1 MKKRCIFAALFSGS
15 SSVGRARPCQG
26 RGREFESRLP
36 LLKNQG
42 CPGGGIG
49 RHEGLKI
56 PWLLQPCGFKSHPGY
71 LFKADDRQVIS
82 RFYVDM
88 KFESLVKSYKIYLQV
103 ELGMSQNTI
112 LGYVSDVSEFMK
124 FVDENDS
131 IQKITDINQQTIL
144 DYLCKLLDTNIS
156 KKSQARFISS
166 MRSFYRFL
174 MLDEAVKENP
184 MDSVEL
190 PKLGKH
196 LPNVLTVEEVEKIL
210 NSVDL
215 SLPNGQRNRAILETL
230 YSCGLRVSELI
241 NLRLSDIYFDEGF
254 VRVFGKGSKERLV
267 PIGAPAIKQI
277 KYYLQYN
284 RYRIKAKKEDE
295 DIVFLNNR
303 GAKLTRE
310 MVFIIVKEQTAIAG
324 VNKKVSPHTFRHSFA
339 THLIQNG
346 ADVRIVQEMLG
357 HESIM
362 TTEIYTHIDRNM
374 LRNVIEKYHPFS
386 RE

>member
-1 MKKRCIFAALFSGS
+1 MAIAAVWVQVPPRVL
-15 SSVGRARPCQG
+15 
-26 RGREFESRLP
+26 
-36 LLKNQG
+36 
-42 CPGGGIG
+42 I
-49 RHEGLKI
+49 
-56 PWLLQPCGFKSHPGY
+56 
-71 LFKADDRQVIS
+71 KADNLTVIS

-103 ELGMSQNTI
+103 ERGMSQNTI

-131 IQKITDINQQTIL
+131 IQKITDISQQTIL

-166 MRSFYRFL
+166 MRSFFRFL
-174 MLDEAVKENP
+174 LLDGAVKENP
-184 MDSVEL
+184 MDVIEL

-196 LPNVLTVEEVEKIL
+196 LPNVLTVEEVGKIL

-215 SLPNGQRNRAILETL
+215 SLPNGHRNRAILETL

-241 NLRLSDIYFDEGF
+241 NLRLSDIYFDDGF

-277 KYYLQYN
+277 KFYLSHDRN
-284 RYRIKAKKEDE
+284 KIKPKKEDE

-310 MVFIIVKEQTAIAG
+310 MIFIIVKEQTAIAG
-324 VNKKVSPHTFRHSFA
+324 VDKKVSPHTFRHSFA

-346 ADVRIVQEMLG
+346 ADIRIVQEMLG

-374 LRNVIEKYHPFS
+374 LRDVIEKYHPFS
-386 RE
+386 KE

>member
-1 MKKRCIFAALFSGS
+1 MVELVDTRDLKSLGYCSRVGS
-15 SSVGRARPCQG
+15 SPT
-26 RGREFESRLP
+26 
-36 LLKNQG
+36 
-42 CPGGGIG
+42 PGT
-49 RHEGLKI
+49 
-56 PWLLQPCGFKSHPGY
+56 Y
-71 LFKADDRQVIS
+71 FKADDRQVVS
-82 RFYVDM
+82 RFSVGM
-88 KFESLVKSYKIYLQV
+88 KLESLVKSYKIYLQV

-112 LGYVSDVSEFMK
+112 LGYVSDVSEFLK
-124 FVDENDS
+124 SVDEDDC
-131 IQKITDINQQTIL
+131 IQKITDINQQTVT
-144 DYLCKLLDTNIS
+144 DYLCKLLDADIS

-184 MDSVEL
+184 MDAIEL

-196 LPNVLTVEEVEKIL
+196 LPNVLTVEEVERIL
-210 NSVDL
+210 DSVDL
-215 SLPNGQRNRAILETL
+215 SLSNGHRNRAILETL

-241 NLRLSDIYFDEGF
+241 NLRFSDIYFEEGF

-277 KYYLQYN
+277 KFYLQHDRN
-284 RYRIKAKKEDE
+284 RIKAKKDDE

-310 MVFIIVKEQTAIAG
+310 MIFIIVREQTAIAG
-324 VNKKVSPHTFRHSFA
+324 VDKKVSPHTFRHSFA

>member
-1 MKKRCIFAALFSGS
+1 
-15 SSVGRARPCQG
+15 
-26 RGREFESRLP
+26 
-36 LLKNQG
+36 
-42 CPGGGIG
+42 
-49 RHEGLKI
+49 
-56 PWLLQPCGFKSHPGY
+56 
-71 LFKADDRQVIS
+71 
-82 RFYVDM
+82 M

-112 LGYVSDVSEFMK
+112 LGYVSDVSEFMR

-131 IQKITDINQQTIL
+131 IKSITDINQQTIL

-174 MLDEAVKENP
+174 LLDDAVKENP
-184 MDSVEL
+184 MDVIEL

-210 NSVDL
+210 DSVDL
-215 SLPNGQRNRAILETL
+215 SLPNGHRNRAILETL
-230 YSCGLRVSELI
+230 YGCGLRVSELI
-241 NLRLSDIYFDEGF
+241 NLKLSDIYFDDGF

-277 KYYLQYN
+277 KFYLSHDRN
-284 RYRIKAKKEDE
+284 KIKPKKENE

-310 MVFIIVKEQTAIAG
+310 MIFIIVKEQTAIAG
-324 VNKKVSPHTFRHSFA
+324 VDKKVSPHTFRHSFA

-346 ADVRIVQEMLG
+346 ADIRIVQEMLG

>member
-1 MKKRCIFAALFSGS
+1 MAIAAVWVQVPPRVL
-15 SSVGRARPCQG
+15 
-26 RGREFESRLP
+26 
-36 LLKNQG
+36 
-42 CPGGGIG
+42 I
-49 RHEGLKI
+49 
-56 PWLLQPCGFKSHPGY
+56 
-71 LFKADDRQVIS
+71 KADNLTVIS
-82 RFYVDM
+82 RFFVDM

-112 LGYVSDVSEFMK
+112 LGYVSDVSEFMR

-131 IQKITDINQQTIL
+131 IKSITDINQQTIL

-174 MLDEAVKENP
+174 LLDDAVKENP
-184 MDSVEL
+184 MDVIEL

-210 NSVDL
+210 DSVDL
-215 SLPNGQRNRAILETL
+215 SLPNGHRNRAILETL
-230 YSCGLRVSELI
+230 YGCGLRVSELI
-241 NLRLSDIYFDEGF
+241 NLKLSDIYFDDGF

-277 KYYLQYN
+277 KFYLSHDRN
-284 RYRIKAKKEDE
+284 KIKPKKENE

-310 MVFIIVKEQTAIAG
+310 MIFIIVKEQTAIAG
-324 VNKKVSPHTFRHSFA
+324 VDKKVSPHTFRHSFA

-346 ADVRIVQEMLG
+346 ADIRIVQEMLG